1 MKLLGLIAAACLGL
15 LLFHLS
21 FEFPDLG
28 DKESPASTHVS
39 PYYIEHAVEDTSVP
53 NVVTAVL
60 ADYRGYDTLFETAV
74 IFSAGLACF
83 FLMRIPERKAPKA
96 RFYRHVATG
105 LTLRIEQGGK
115 IPEDT
120 KEFDRIDSAW
130 VPYDVIIN
138 MTCRLVVP
146 FIQLFAL
153 YVIAHG
159 HHSPGGGFQG
169 GVIFGAAMILFAIS
183 NNLRRSLK
191 RMSERTSALL
201 GSLGVMIYVGTGLL
215 CILFGAGFLDYHGMA
230 ALLGVDPVT
239 ARSHSILIVEIGVGI
254 AVTAVM
260 VWIYYNLS
268 SAGKQDEG
276 L

>member
-1 MKLLGLIAAACLGL
+1 MKKLGGISILLLGGI
-15 LLFHLS
+15 LFYTS
-21 FEFPDLG
+21 FDFPRWG
-28 DKESPASTHVS
+28 DGKSPASQHLS
-39 PYYIEHAVEDTSVP
+39 PYYIEHAIEDTSVP
-53 NVVTAVL
+53 NIVTAIL

-83 FLMRIPERKAPKA
+83 FLLRVPQRKAPTA
-96 RFYRHVATG
+96 RFYRHLPTG
-105 LTLRIEQGGK
+105 VTLRIEKGGR
-115 IPEDT
+115 IPE
-120 KEFDRIDSAW
+120 KAREFERIDSVW
-130 VPYDVIIN
+130 VPYDLIIA

-169 GVIFGAAMILFAIS
+169 GVIFGAAIILFAIS

-201 GSLGVMIYVGTGLL
+201 GSLGVTIYAGTGIF
-215 CILFGAGFLDYHGMA
+215 CILLGAGFLNYSSLA
-230 ALLGVDPVT
+230 SFLGVDRIA
-239 ARSHSILIVEIGVGI
+239 ARSLGILIVEIGVGI

>member
-1 MKLLGLIAAACLGL
+1 MKTLGIIAAFCLGG
-15 LLFHLS
+15 LLFFIS
-21 FEFPDLG
+21 FDFPSWG
-28 DKESPASTHVS
+28 DALSPASQHVS
-39 PYYIEHAVEDTSVP
+39 PYYIEHTLEDTSVP
-53 NVVTAVL
+53 NIVTAVL
-60 ADYRGYDTLFETAV
+60 ADYRGFDTLFETAV

-83 FLMRIPERKAPKA
+83 FLVRVSERQVPAA
-96 RFYRHVATG
+96 RFYRHLATG
-105 LTLRIEQGGK
+105 ITFRIEKGGRL
-115 IPEDT
+115 PEHT
-120 KEFDRIDSAW
+120 GEFERIDSLW
-130 VPYDVIIN
+130 VPYDVIIS

-169 GVIFGAAMILFAIS
+169 GVIFGAAIILFAIS
-183 NNLRRSLK
+183 NNLRRTLK

-201 GSLGVMIYVGTGLL
+201 SSLGVMIYAGTGIL
-215 CILFGAGFLDYHGMA
+215 CMFLGAGFLNYR
-230 ALLGVDPVT
+230 ALASFFDVDQVA
-239 ARSHSILIVEIGVGI
+239 ARSDGILIVESGVGI
-254 AVTAVM
+254 AVAAVM